1 MAALKS
7 SSVAP
12 QLLHSLAVIGFSVP
26 HFGHLMEVGALTLGS
41 GGSAA
46 LQNGQVVGR
55 KLGET
60 IFLPHSGHFNGPEV
74 VSGGLKHILSSL
86 SQRQSSA
93 MLWLRLP
100 VV

>member
-1 MAALKS
+1 MAALIS

-12 QLLHSLAVIGFSVP
+12 QPEQDVAVRGLSVP

-41 GGSAA
+41 GGRAA

-60 IFLPHSGHFNGPEV
+60 IFLPHSGHFSGPEV
-74 VSGGLKHILSSL
+74 VSGGLKHI
-86 SQRQSSA
+86 
-93 MLWLRLP
+93 
-100 VV
+100 